1 MKESQKSAISTV
13 DSLVFDSLQE
23 VTEEIIDMIED
34 VCRHYKKEKKC
45 DFDFMNDWIVK
56 EGYTTKLEN
65 LCWRRHELTCAQMA
79 LWDFE
84 EKA

>member
-34 VCRHYKKEKKC
+34 VYRHYKKEKKC
-45 DFDFMNDWIVK
+45 NDWIVK

-65 LCWRRHELTCAQMA
+65 LCWRRHELTCAQMT